1 MKKLLFT
8 IAALFCT
15 TLLFAQEYMVVENHA
30 GGYSS
35 FDVSII
41 KQATFVNYPASGEGT
56 KESPF
61 NVAAANAKCKEIG
74 QEPSADNYYVKGYVI
89 SSGRN
94 SNGPAAYIA
103 DDMTGINRLY
113 VYQVTLP
120 NNVTLNYGD
129 EVIIYGCLYNY
140 RAVTPEMEGYVVN
153 INGQPYEDAAPQ
165 GSGTL
170 SDPYNVAAVVNYV
183 KSLGADVESLND
195 VYITGIIT
203 DINEPF
209 GTTYGNATFKIADTE
224 NSSTTFQIYR
234 CLYLGN
240 VKYTDETAQNIKLGD
255 RVLMCGKVVNYRGT
269 TPETVQN
276 KAYVVSI
283 NSSQTGDE
291 ATPVT
296 VAQFNEAAVNT
307 DVWYKL
313 TGTVNNLKDNDQ
325 YGNFDLVDE
334 TGSVYVYGL
343 LSEKG
348 GAKKKFQELVATYGI
363 ANGKKITI
371 IGNRGEYNGNI
382 EVTNAYFVSIEGGAP
397 TQSSDHGTA
406 EAPLT
411 VAQAMALID
420 AESVIDEAYV
430 KGKISKIDSYN
441 ATYKSITYWISDDG
455 GTTTQ
460 LQVYSG
466 KGLNGEDFT
475 SKDDLTVGQ
484 TVVIKG
490 KLKMYNTT
498 YEFDKSS
505 IIISIDGQGA
515 GGESGGTGGSE
526 AVSSLT
532 NGNFETW
539 ADGLPTGWKSASSA
553 SSATLEQSTDAH
565 GGSYACIVKGDASA
579 NKRLASQEIKLA
591 AGSYNFSFWVKPTTE
606 NKAQVRPGYV
616 PVIDGTAGAYKYDL
630 YATLNAGWQQVSYDF
645 TLDAETTICLVV
657 MNPKA
662 SSYSSGEDVI
672 IDDATLTKK

>member
-94 SNGPAAYIA
+94 NNGPAAYIA

-113 VYQVTLP
+113 VYQVTSP

-183 KSLGADVESLND
+183 KSLGADVESPND

-296 VAQFNEAAVNT
+296 VAQFNEAAVST

-348 GAKKKFQELVATYGI
+348 GEKKKFQELVATYGI
-363 ANGKKITI
+363 ANGKKIAI
-371 IGNRGEYNGNI
+371 IGNRGEYNSKI
-382 EVTNAYFVSIEGGAP
+382 EVLNAYFVSIEGEGGGGTGGDVTSGTPAGTGTQADPFNIAAAIAKCKEVGQTASTENYYIKGIVETEYTVNNYKNATFNLIDHEGDTEKLMAYRVKGTDGKDLKEGYTIPKGATVIIYGP
-397 TQSSDHGTA
+397 LVNYRGNTPETATGAYIVSVNGQAPQLDGEGGGGSTGGDANHGTA

-411 VAQAMALID
+411 VAQAIALID
-420 AESVIDEAYV
+420 AESTIDEAYV

-455 GTTTQ
+455 TTTTQ

-466 KGLNGEDFT
+466 KGLNGADFAA
-475 SKDDLTVGQ
+475 KEDLTVGQ

-490 KLKMYNTT
+490 KLKKYNTT
-498 YEFDKSS
+498 YEFDKTSS
-505 IIISIDGQGA
+505 IISIQ
-515 GGESGGTGGSE
+515 
-526 AVSSLT
+526 
-532 NGNFETW
+532 
-539 ADGLPTGWKSASSA
+539 
-553 SSATLEQSTDAH
+553 
-565 GGSYACIVKGDASA
+565 
-579 NKRLASQEIKLA
+579 
-591 AGSYNFSFWVKPTTE
+591 
-606 NKAQVRPGYV
+606 
-616 PVIDGTAGAYKYDL
+616 
-630 YATLNAGWQQVSYDF
+630 
-645 TLDAETTICLVV
+645 
-657 MNPKA
+657 
-662 SSYSSGEDVI
+662 
-672 IDDATLTKK
+672 

>member
-1 MKKLLFT
+1 MKKFLFA

-15 TLLFAQEYMVVENHA
+15 TLLLAQEYMVVENHA

-56 KESPF
+56 KEAPF

-74 QEPSADNYYVKGYVI
+74 QEPSADNYYVKGYII

-103 DDMTGINRLY
+103 DDLTGINRLY
-113 VYQVTLP
+113 VYQMTLP

-140 RAVTPEMEGYVVN
+140 RTVTPEMEGYVVN
-153 INGQPYEDAAPQ
+153 INGQPYEEAAPQ

-170 SDPYNVAAVVNYV
+170 SNPYNVAAVVNYA
-183 KSLGADVESLND
+183 KSLGADVESPND
-195 VYITGIIT
+195 IYFTGIIT
-203 DINEPF
+203 DITEPF

-224 NSSTTFQIYR
+224 NSYTTFMVYR
-234 CLYLGN
+234 CLYIGN
-240 VKYTDETAQNIKLGD
+240 VKYSDETAQNIKIGD

-283 NSSQTGDE
+283 SSTQTGDE

-296 VAQFNEAAVNT
+296 IAQFNEAAVST
-307 DVWYKL
+307 DVWYQL
-313 TGTVNNLKDNDQ
+313 TGTISNLKDGDQ
-325 YGNFDLVDE
+325 YGNFDITDE

-348 GAKKKFQELVATYGI
+348 GEKKKFQELVAAKGI

-371 IGNRGEYNGNI
+371 IGNRGEYNGKT
-382 EVTNAYFVSIEGGAP
+382 EVLSAYFVSIEDGDTP
-397 TQSSDHGTA
+397 QPSNHGTA

-411 VAQAMALID
+411 VQQAMALID

-466 KGLNGEDFT
+466 KGLHGEDFT
-475 SKDDLTVGQ
+475 SKEDLTVGQ

-505 IIISIDGQGA
+505 QIIYIDGQG
-515 GGESGGTGGSE
+515 GGEGGGGTSSGDVQNVTIAQFNAA
-526 AVSSLT
+526 AVSTDVWYQLT
-532 NGNFETW
+532 GTISNIKDGDQYGNFDITDETGTVYVY
-539 ADGLPTGWKSASSA
+539 GLLSEK
-553 SSATLEQSTDAH
+553 
-565 GGSYACIVKGDASA
+565 GGEKKKFQELVAAKGIA
-579 NKRLASQEIKLA
+579 NGKKITIIGNRGE
-591 AGSYNFSFWVKPTTE
+591 YNGKIEV
-606 NKAQVRPGYV
+606 
-616 PVIDGTAGAYKYDL
+616 
-630 YATLNAGWQQVSYDF
+630 LNAYFVSI
-645 TLDAETTICLVV
+645 E
-657 MNPKA
+657 
-662 SSYSSGEDVI
+662 
-672 IDDATLTKK
+672 

>member
-1 MKKLLFT
+1 
-8 IAALFCT
+8 
-15 TLLFAQEYMVVENHA
+15 MVVENHA

-183 KSLGADVESLND
+183 KSLGADVESPND

-234 CLYLGN
+234 CLYLDN

-296 VAQFNEAAVNT
+296 VAQFNEAAVST

-348 GAKKKFQELVATYGI
+348 GEKKKFLELVAAKGITNGKKITIIGNRGAYNGTAQVTNAYFVSIEGEGGGGGTTPSGDTDGTEAKPYTVTDAIAAGTGTNVFVKAYIVGWIDGKSLAEGAKFNGEATVATNIIIATSADETDLSKCMPVQLPAGAVRTAVNLQDNPGNYKKEILLVGNIEKYFGATGVKSVSYAKIGDTEAGTKPGGSGGDTGGGDVQTVTIAQFNAAAESTSVWYQLTGTISNLKDGDQYGNFDITDETGSVYVYGLLSEKGGEKKKFQDLVAAKGI

-371 IGNRGEYNGNI
+371 IGNRGSYQDKI
-382 EVTNAYFVSIEGGAP
+382 EVTNAYFVSIE
-397 TQSSDHGTA
+397 
-406 EAPLT
+406 
-411 VAQAMALID
+411 
-420 AESVIDEAYV
+420 
-430 KGKISKIDSYN
+430 
-441 ATYKSITYWISDDG
+441 
-455 GTTTQ
+455 
-460 LQVYSG
+460 
-466 KGLNGEDFT
+466 
-475 SKDDLTVGQ
+475 
-484 TVVIKG
+484 
-490 KLKMYNTT
+490 
-498 YEFDKSS
+498 
-505 IIISIDGQGA
+505 
-515 GGESGGTGGSE
+515 
-526 AVSSLT
+526 
-532 NGNFETW
+532 
-539 ADGLPTGWKSASSA
+539 
-553 SSATLEQSTDAH
+553 
-565 GGSYACIVKGDASA
+565 
-579 NKRLASQEIKLA
+579 
-591 AGSYNFSFWVKPTTE
+591 
-606 NKAQVRPGYV
+606 
-616 PVIDGTAGAYKYDL
+616 
-630 YATLNAGWQQVSYDF
+630 
-645 TLDAETTICLVV
+645 
-657 MNPKA
+657 
-662 SSYSSGEDVI
+662 
-672 IDDATLTKK
+672 